1 MFPPP
6 SIITFTCCCCYA
18 SNFIFHSSF
27 AAASEARTS
36 GSLLSW
42 QAIHQ
47 KMPWSLVFLLGGG
60 FALAKAC
67 SVSGLSA
74 LLGQQLEVLD
84 GLPRWV
90 MVLVLCLIT
99 AGATEVTSN
108 VATCSILLPVLK
120 NLAVSLKIHPVYLL
134 CPVTLACSYAFMLPV
149 ATPPNAI
156 VYSASGMST
165 SEMVCTSFFGTPWL
179 AFVASV
185 CDCVFALACRWNWA
199 WAWTLFALQS
209 TSFGSIL
216 LARTFSSWIRF
227 HSGLLRKIL
236 VHWHNEI
243 IRTIRPSASCHP
255 VAQMEDDIVTIY
267 YYSHTTLCCMPDS
280 FLYNIY
286 FLEIKVCKR

>member
-1 MFPPP
+1 MIIVILLFIIPSSLNFWPFVTGNIIAPSLKSPIVLCMFPH
-6 SIITFTCCCCYA
+6 
-18 SNFIFHSSF
+18 FHNYLHLLHFSLVT
-27 AAASEARTS
+27 AASEARTS

-67 SVSGLSA
+67 SVSGLST

-185 CDCVFALACRWNWA
+185 CDCVFALACR
-199 WAWTLFALQS
+199 
-209 TSFGSIL
+209 
-216 LARTFSSWIRF
+216 
-227 HSGLLRKIL
+227 
-236 VHWHNEI
+236 
-243 IRTIRPSASCHP
+243 
-255 VAQMEDDIVTIY
+255 
-267 YYSHTTLCCMPDS
+267 
-280 FLYNIY
+280 
-286 FLEIKVCKR
+286 

>member
-1 MFPPP
+1 MLKSLSYCRSVHFLPIDANCKGNCTYIKVVNHEAEAADDATAGMIIVILLFIIP
-6 SIITFTCCCCYA
+6 SSLNFWPFVTGIVPLYLFYYLQFMVPIITTLY
-18 SNFIFHSSF
+18 FIS
-27 AAASEARTS
+27 ASEAKTS

-67 SVSGLSA
+67 KVSGLSA

-90 MVLVLCLIT
+90 MVMVLCLIT
-99 AGATEVTSN
+99 ASATEVTSN

-156 VYSASGMST
+156 VYSASGMGT
-165 SEMVCTSFFGTPWL
+165 SEMVC
-179 AFVASV
+179 
-185 CDCVFALACRWNWA
+185 
-199 WAWTLFALQS
+199 
-209 TSFGSIL
+209 IL
-216 LARTFSSWIRF
+216 L
-227 HSGLLRKIL
+227 
-236 VHWHNEI
+236 
-243 IRTIRPSASCHP
+243 
-255 VAQMEDDIVTIY
+255 
-267 YYSHTTLCCMPDS
+267 
-280 FLYNIY
+280 
-286 FLEIKVCKR
+286 